1 MPENFRTLFSI
12 GHSREGGLNLLEK
25 VEQSIREWANE
36 RFGQDTGHDI
46 GNWRSERGDLSVSG
60 EHSGDSGFFS
70 LTWDYDGWRLEFQLA
85 TIGEGVEF
93 YARMRGP
100 SDDESSSG
108 GRRRATP
115 PSILPELLE
124 SFECQV
130 DGEALK
136 SEHSRVSGET
146 ASDFVRDVIFGATRR
161 LPIVL
166 VSENRYRTNLL
177 NPEFLHSRLLGL
189 ASVVAFDD
197 ESAQILNAELGS
209 LGCYGGA
216 VRICWPGCTADSEP
230 WEHRFWRPPQ
240 VRELGHD
247 IWIELRDEF
256 MSRVLPAPRTRI
268 YTQVVDS
275 VHRVERE
282 KLTLQLDR
290 TKGEVQTY
298 LQRLEHSQEEEDTYR
313 QLLVA
318 SEQEEQTYKQL
329 LEISEADK
337 SRLEKEKEEIE
348 FCNLELE
355 SRIDDL
361 EKQLKDFDSSGSGGG
376 GGVSKRRH
384 EMVLQRAQGARYRA
398 DKLAAENK
406 RLNDE
411 LDRFREGAAVHHP
424 FALDDDVP
432 EVSGESPK
440 CSSVAEAIAHANSD
454 FNHIRCLPNA
464 FETAKSEYTRNFDGR
479 VDDIYGAFETLES
492 CGKVRMDSGLG
503 IPVQEWL
510 MRRSIDYSDESERMK
525 QIPRCRRE
533 RTFPDP
539 DNDRDILMTHHIKMF
554 RNELRIHLHWEQ
566 DEGSWLIGYIGEH
579 LSTSSDPH

>member
-1 MPENFRTLFSI
+1 MVEHYRTLFFI
-12 GHSREGGLNLLEK
+12 DHSTDSGLNLLEK
-25 VEQSIREWANE
+25 VEQSILEWANE
-36 RFGQDTGHDI
+36 RFGQDTGHDP
-46 GNWRSERGDLSVSG
+46 GNWHSERGDLSVSG
-60 EHSGDSGFFS
+60 ERGGGNGFFS

-115 PSILPELLE
+115 PSILTELLE
-124 SFECQV
+124 SFECHV

-136 SEHSRVSGET
+136 SKHSRVSGET
-146 ASDFVRDVIFGATRR
+146 ASVFVGDVIFGATRR

-177 NPEFLHSRLLGL
+177 SPKFLQSRLLGL
-189 ASVVAFDD
+189 ANVVVFDD
-197 ESAQILNAELGS
+197 ESAQVLNAELGS

-216 VRICWPGCTADSEP
+216 VRICWPGCTAASEP
-230 WEHRFWRPPQ
+230 WEHRFWRPVQ

-256 MSRVLPAPRTRI
+256 MSRVLPTPRTRI
-268 YTQVVDS
+268 YSQVVDS

-282 KLTLQLDR
+282 NLTLQLER

-348 FCNLELE
+348 FRNLELE

-361 EKQLKDFDSSGSGGG
+361 EGQLREVDASGSDGG

-384 EMVLQRAQGARYRA
+384 EMVLQRAQGARYR
-398 DKLAAENK
+398 
-406 RLNDE
+406 
-411 LDRFREGAAVHHP
+411 
-424 FALDDDVP
+424 
-432 EVSGESPK
+432 
-440 CSSVAEAIAHANSD
+440 
-454 FNHIRCLPNA
+454 
-464 FETAKSEYTRNFDGR
+464 GR
-479 VDDIYGAFETLES
+479 QT
-492 CGKVRMDSGLG
+492 
-503 IPVQEWL
+503 
-510 MRRSIDYSDESERMK
+510 
-525 QIPRCRRE
+525 RCR
-533 RTFPDP
+533 
-539 DNDRDILMTHHIKMF
+539 
-554 RNELRIHLHWEQ
+554 EQ
-566 DEGSWLIGYIGEH
+566 A
-579 LSTSSDPH
+579 T